1 MSLKTEAFR
10 SVHAANHRLGGSIST
25 RVQRKRNCEKF
36 IIFCFHRK
44 TPLRSIKDAEFSQV
58 SAYFKYLSPF
68 IFENS
73 NNVSKHE
80 NPARKE
86 ISLATLHNILGSIRN
101 SMRVLGANPDIFG
114 ITKNNLGLP
123 SKTRSG
129 RKAPITDELFEAA
142 LKEATQCGE
151 AGLVITLKLERFLGH
166 RGQEALMSSH
176 ALKMFAVECNGLINN
191 EISPVAVISGTKGGR
206 ARQTVVI
213 KKYAVETLETIAEA
227 LKFTAKN
234 GFLIKGKKPG
244 LRSARAKYHALA
256 RKVGLVGSHSPHALR
271 YRYCCDK
278 LQELHDAEVPRSEA
292 LVLAAQYLGHGP
304 ARGRF
309 VRQVYGQTIESSLPK
324 SRRRQD
330 YASASEL
337 VDRMVVD
344 AKRSA
349 SSTK

>member
-10 SVHAANHRLGGSIST
+10 SVYAANHRLGGSIST

-36 IIFCFHRK
+36 IIFCFHQK
-44 TPLRSIKDAEFSQV
+44 TPLRSIKAAKLDQV
-58 SAYFKYLSPF
+58 SAYFKNLNSS
-68 IFENS
+68 IFENLD
-73 NNVSKHE
+73 NSKK
-80 NPARKE
+80 NDDPARKE

-101 SMRVLGANPDIFG
+101 SMRVLGADPDKLG
-114 ITKNNLGLP
+114 VTKKNLGLP
-123 SKTRSG
+123 SKSRSG
-129 RKAPITDELFEAA
+129 RKVPITDESFEVA
-142 LKEATQCGE
+142 LKEATQCRE
-151 AGLVITLKLERFLGH
+151 MGLVIALKLERFLGH

-191 EISPVAVISGTKGGR
+191 EVSPVAVISGTKGGR

-213 KKYAVETLETIAEA
+213 KKYAVETLETIADA

-234 GFLIKGKKPG
+234 GFLIKGKTPG

-256 RKVGLVGSHSPHALR
+256 RKVGLVGSNSPHALR

-278 LQELHDAEVPRSEA
+278 LQELHDAGVPRAEA

-309 VRQVYGQTIESSLPK
+309 VSQVYGQTIETSLSK

-330 YASASEL
+330 YASAAGL
-337 VDRMVVD
+337 VDRMLVD
-344 AKRSA
+344 ARRGA
-349 SSTK
+349 SSEK